1 VRRAAASP
9 TRGVPLKQSNTDM
22 PLCCSAATD
31 VVEQNGRLAA
41 GSSDEDLLRLD
52 DVCDETPFV
61 PLRGRIVDRALR
73 QRGTLTRPAK
83 EQNADHTECDPL
95 NAEEQAMADAVTAK
109 LSDEGRKLIEAEAG
123 SHALVRAV
131 RGYWTYDDRVTE
143 ATRSLEVFVELRR
156 KYGLD
161 DLARGD
167 YEATKEAQKLLRQ
180 WRSMRFAGFDI
191 YGHPVVVELVGK
203 SLKALDWK
211 DWDKDE
217 IIRGRIVCTEV
228 FQALKYAASRY
239 HCPTDPNRVKVLKHV
254 YVVDMKNVKTWH
266 VTSRCRDRFK
276 AIMKTCE
283 EGYPEVAWRTYVV
296 NAPNYL
302 TIIWVVIKSWLDPV
316 TTARV
321 AILGTNPLKN
331 RERLLVD
338 NIPLDAIPQC
348 CGGDAR
354 DVPLSLILG
363 AADSSSVSMM
373 SEILTPA
380 EPRRSV
386 AKEAPAAEAESPR
399 LKILAGVA
407 VVVAFGGAAVLC
419 A

>member
-1 VRRAAASP
+1 
-9 TRGVPLKQSNTDM
+9 
-22 PLCCSAATD
+22 
-31 VVEQNGRLAA
+31 
-41 GSSDEDLLRLD
+41 
-52 DVCDETPFV
+52 
-61 PLRGRIVDRALR
+61 
-73 QRGTLTRPAK
+73 
-83 EQNADHTECDPL
+83 
-95 NAEEQAMADAVTAK
+95 
-109 LSDEGRKLIEAEAG
+109 
-123 SHALVRAV
+123 
-131 RGYWTYDDRVTE
+131 
-143 ATRSLEVFVELRR
+143 
-156 KYGLD
+156 
-161 DLARGD
+161 
-167 YEATKEAQKLLRQ
+167 
-180 WRSMRFAGFDI
+180 
-191 YGHPVVVELVGK
+191 VVVELVGK

-296 NAPNYL
+296 NAPKYL